1 MRQYSLCNAPSDSDK
16 YQIAVLR
23 DGEGRGGSKAIHDL
37 VSQGDVLEI
46 SSPKNHF
53 ALAKHASHHLL
64 FAGGIGIT
72 PILSMSEHLA
82 SSGAEFSV
90 HYCSRSK
97 EKAAFIQH
105 LASAAYCARVDLHF
119 DDGEVAQRLDI
130 AAALRS
136 TPEGTH
142 VYVCGPRGF
151 MDAVLGEA
159 RRLNYP
165 EDQLHNEFFGAVAQS
180 SDTDAAFSVRLASS
194 GITVEVPPE
203 CTIIQAL
210 SKQGVE
216 VLTSCEQGDCG
227 TCATRVLEGE
237 PDHRDSYLTDAEK
250 AAGDQ
255 ILPCCSRSKSPV
267 LVLDL

>member
-1 MRQYSLCNAPSDSDK
+1 M
-16 YQIAVLR
+16 
-23 DGEGRGGSKAIHDL
+23 
-37 VSQGDVLEI
+37 
-46 SSPKNHF
+46 
-53 ALAKHASHHLL
+53 
-64 FAGGIGIT
+64 
-72 PILSMSEHLA
+72 
-82 SSGAEFSV
+82 
-90 HYCSRSK
+90 
-97 EKAAFIQH
+97 
-105 LASAAYCARVDLHF
+105 
-119 DDGEVAQRLDI
+119 
-130 AAALRS
+130 
-136 TPEGTH
+136 
-142 VYVCGPRGF
+142 CGPRGF

>member
-105 LASAAYCARVDLHF
+105 LAGAAYCARVDLHF
-119 DDGEVAQRLDI
+119 DDGEVAHASTLRPHSEAHPRVPMYMCVVPAASWTRCSERLD
-130 AAALRS
+130 A
-136 TPEGTH
+136 
-142 VYVCGPRGF
+142 
-151 MDAVLGEA
+151 
-159 RRLNYP
+159 
-165 EDQLHNEFFGAVAQS
+165 
-180 SDTDAAFSVRLASS
+180 
-194 GITVEVPPE
+194 
-203 CTIIQAL
+203 
-210 SKQGVE
+210 
-216 VLTSCEQGDCG
+216 
-227 TCATRVLEGE
+227 
-237 PDHRDSYLTDAEK
+237 
-250 AAGDQ
+250 
-255 ILPCCSRSKSPV
+255 
-267 LVLDL
+267 